1 MGLFS
6 SLENRIKRRR
16 ALRRYLEQ
24 LSEDLARRDSQLDRL
39 EERVAS
45 ESEGFHDRL
54 VREVLARAEILLGE
68 LDRRIDQLDAQTRG
82 ELAGVE
88 RRLAEDGGPR
98 KGWGT
103 LVRKRRPPGRH
114 PREERGR
121 GSAGLRRRVAGRW
134 RGQER
139 SPGWPGSAPCRP

>member
-54 VREVLARAEILLGE
+54 VRDVLARAEILLGE
-68 LDRRIDQLDAQTRG
+68 LDRRIDQLHAQTRG
-82 ELAGVE
+82 DLAGVE
-88 RRLAEDGGPR
+88 RRLAE
-98 KGWGT
+98 
-103 LVRKRRPPGRH
+103 
-114 PREERGR
+114 
-121 GSAGLRRRVAGRW
+121 LRRKVAALGKGGEPMSGNGDR
-134 RGQER
+134 
-139 SPGWPGSAPCRP
+139 PGDVAEKSAEGVPPASVAE

>member
-82 ELAGVE
+82 ELAGV
-88 RRLAEDGGPR
+88 AH
-98 KGWGT
+98 
-103 LVRKRRPPGRH
+103 RH
-114 PREERGR
+114 HE
-121 GSAGLRRRVAGRW
+121 LRQVTIR
-134 RGQER
+134 
-139 SPGWPGSAPCRP
+139 